1 MSSICEIVSNINTLG
16 EIFEDRPLSR
26 FASLNITADQIHNE
40 ALRFDLRKKVVE
52 ETDEKNVR
60 KLGQIESFASTS
72 LNQCF
77 DQTKQ
82 ILDGFD
88 ENKAVG
94 LQFE

>member
-1 MSSICEIVSNINTLG
+1 MSSIGEIVSNINTLG
-16 EIFEDRPLSR
+16 EFFENRPLSR

-40 ALRFDLRKKVVE
+40 ALRFDLREKNVE
-52 ETDEKNVR
+52 ETDEKNVG
-60 KLGQIESFASTS
+60 KLGQMKSFACTC

-94 LQFE
+94 LLFE

>member
-1 MSSICEIVSNINTLG
+1 MSSIAEIVSNINTLG
-16 EIFEDRPLSR
+16 EFFEDRPVSR

-40 ALRFDLRKKVVE
+40 ALGFDFPVKVE
-52 ETDEKNVR
+52 DESDEKNVR
-60 KLGQIESFASTS
+60 KLGQMKSFASTC

-77 DQTKQ
+77 DRVKQ

-88 ENKAVG
+88 ENKVVS